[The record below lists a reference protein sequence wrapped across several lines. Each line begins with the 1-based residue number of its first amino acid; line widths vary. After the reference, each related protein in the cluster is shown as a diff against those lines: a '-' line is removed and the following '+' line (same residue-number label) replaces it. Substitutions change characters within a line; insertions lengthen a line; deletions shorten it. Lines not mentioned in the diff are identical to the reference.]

1 MAELKY
7 TYALDKNENCIGI
20 ENAQKGIEYRCPHC
34 KGEMVVKEG
43 SIKVKHYAH
52 KIRPQNCSYETYL
65 HALAKKRFEEWFNSD
80 GALNISFR
88 TKDRCSNFEHCL
100 WNHDDYTSYYC
111 EKESSRSFNLKN
123 YYNVITREKTYKGFR
138 ADLFLSDSENR
149 HEPIFI
155 EILVSHQCEKE
166 KIESGMRII
175 EVALSSEYELDDI
188 IRNGMISEDETT
200 MFYNFR
206 RKDGI
211 TRTCGMQ
218 LNKFVLLESMKG
230 LCNRTSCNE
239 YTHRYSSAIFEI
251 TFDYYTNRTIDPL
264 TFGWVIAYKN
274 YENVRNCFLCKYYK
288 TNYYT
293 SERICCLYKKKGI
306 ERHCKS
312 SEALRCNEFSI
323 DKNIINENCDYL
335 SYITYNIWKKGMGN
349 EGIDYIKGKVAQ

>member
-1 MAELKY
+1 
-7 TYALDKNENCIGI
+7 
-20 ENAQKGIEYRCPHC
+20 
-34 KGEMVVKEG
+34 
-43 SIKVKHYAH
+43 
-52 KIRPQNCSYETYL
+52 
-65 HALAKKRFEEWFNSD
+65 
-80 GALNISFR
+80 
-88 TKDRCSNFEHCL
+88 
-100 WNHDDYTSYYC
+100 
-111 EKESSRSFNLKN
+111 
-123 YYNVITREKTYKGFR
+123 
-138 ADLFLSDSENR
+138 
-149 HEPIFI
+149 
-155 EILVSHQCEKE
+155 
-166 KIESGMRII
+166 MRII

-230 LCNRTSCNE
+230 LYNRTSCNE

-251 TFDYYTNRTIDPL
+251 TFDYYTNRAIDPL

>member
-20 ENAQKGIEYRCPHC
+20 GNAQKGIEYRCPHC

-65 HALAKKRFEEWFNSD
+65 HALAKKRIEEWFNSD
-80 GALNISFR
+80 SALNISFR

-100 WNHDDYTSYYC
+100 WNHDDYTSYC
-111 EKESSRSFNLKN
+111 EKKSSRSFNLKN

-138 ADLFLSDSENR
+138 ADLLLSDSENR

-188 IRNGMISEDETT
+188 IRNGIISEDETT

-230 LCNRTSCNE
+230 LYKRISCNE

-264 TFGWVIAYKN
+264 TFGWVIA
-274 YENVRNCFLCKYYK
+274 L
-288 TNYYT
+288 
-293 SERICCLYKKKGI
+293 
-306 ERHCKS
+306 
-312 SEALRCNEFSI
+312 
-323 DKNIINENCDYL
+323 
-335 SYITYNIWKKGMGN
+335 
-349 EGIDYIKGKVAQ
+349 